1 MLLEALDPEPLS
13 ILNALNADAVA
24 SLLYVLLYCF
34 FLCAVLFLMDLVSE
48 INLD

>member
-34 FLCAVLFLMDLVSE
+34 FYVLFLMDLVSE
-48 INLD
+48 IKLD